1 MLSLKAQTLTP
12 SQSEFERL
20 WGKSDAHLRFL
31 RTGRLQVPVED
42 FLDDIWK
49 QAGDDDDEDGK
60 PGRAA
65 GQQLNKDEV
74 HVLRVK
80 KRPNGGENF
89 N

>member
-1 MLSLKAQTLTP
+1 M
-12 SQSEFERL
+12 
-20 WGKSDAHLRFL
+20 
-31 RTGRLQVPVED
+31 PVKD
-42 FLDDIWK
+42 FLDDIRE

-60 PGRAA
+60 PGRAT

-80 KRPNGGENF
+80 KWPNREENF

>member
-12 SQSEFERL
+12 SQSELERL
-20 WGKSDAHLRFL
+20 WWKSDAHLRFL
-31 RTGRLQVPVED
+31 RAGRLQVPVED